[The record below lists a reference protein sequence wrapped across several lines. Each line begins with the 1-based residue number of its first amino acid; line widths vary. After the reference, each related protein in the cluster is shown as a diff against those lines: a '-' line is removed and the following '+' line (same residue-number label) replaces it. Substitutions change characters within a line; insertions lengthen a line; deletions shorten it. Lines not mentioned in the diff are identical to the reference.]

1 MCRMP
6 IGDYKTIIIYNE
18 CLRFLIICRDFLGNT
33 SLCLLCPTKKGKS
46 ASLYSFV

>member
-33 SLCLLCPTKKGKS
+33 SYAYYAPLKKEH
-46 ASLYSFV
+46 LHP